1 MRIRFKPW
9 ARGEL
14 EASKFYIDNPEDY
27 KEKWRELFA
36 NDKPLHIELGC
47 GKGGF
52 ISQIAVYNPDINYI
66 AIDLVDA
73 MLGLAKRKVEEE
85 YKMAN
90 REIDNILVRDLM
102 IPSEKV
108 AHVQLNNPLEH
119 ALLVLIRS
127 GYFAVPVLD
136 TSFKLAGSI
145 SKTVILDQILGVETY
160 EMERLS
166 ELKVHEVMDELVS
179 IHQEESFING
189 LKAVIDS
196 PFVCVVD
203 DDGYFVGI
211 LTRRAILKTLKKDYY
226 QKRNQH

>member
-1 MRIRFKPW
+1 MSMTQK
-9 ARGEL
+9 
-14 EASKFYIDNPEDY
+14 D
-27 KEKWRELFA
+27 
-36 NDKPLHIELGC
+36 
-47 GKGGF
+47 
-52 ISQIAVYNPDINYI
+52 
-66 AIDLVDA
+66 
-73 MLGLAKRKVEEE
+73 
-85 YKMAN
+85 

-160 EMERLS
+160 EMEMLS